1 MTGCSSTP
9 SRRRQTSTPRDIDEA
24 IAGTENLDAVPLT
37 EHVGRFD
44 AVHVALNE
52 ALTSI
57 DTD

>member
-1 MTGCSSTP
+1 MQFDTD
-9 SRRRQTSTPRDIDEA
+9 QTAEVDTSYIDEA
-24 IAGTENLDAVPLT
+24 IAGTDNLDEVPLA

>member
-1 MTGCSSTP
+1 VQFDTDQP
-9 SRRRQTSTPRDIDEA
+9 AAVDTSDIDEA
-24 IAGTENLDAVPLT
+24 IAGTEGLDAVPLA